1 MSDEMLTDIR
11 MYSRSFPISHSFL
24 VRILQDDMISRDSVS
39 KQESRLQTMAEEVKS
54 ADEELQ
60 DVQVLN
66 LQLSSEHN
74 TLMTNLSH
82 ILNERNRILLECEG
96 LKDSVSLLLSQVSDM
111 TEAVQKEQARRNHL
125 KTELATLHEQWEAC
139 EHASESVQRE
149 LKTCMS
155 TITKKWYSF
164 IYSTG

>member
-1 MSDEMLTDIR
+1 MLTDIR
-11 MYSRSFPISHSFL
+11 MYSCGFLIYPSFL
-24 VRILQDDMISRDSVS
+24 VRILQDDMVSRDSVS

-54 ADEELQ
+54 TDEELQ

-96 LKDSVSLLLSQVSDM
+96 LKDSVSLLLCQVNDM
-111 TEAVQKEQARRNHL
+111 TEDIQKEQARRNHL
-125 KTELATLHEQWEAC
+125 RNELAALQEQLETCNNAF
-139 EHASESVQRE
+139 ESVNRD
-149 LKTCMS
+149 LKTRIS
-155 TITKKWYSF
+155 TIMKELYCF
-164 IYSTG
+164 ILSTG

>member
-1 MSDEMLTDIR
+1 MLTDIR
-11 MYSRSFPISHSFL
+11 MYSRSSLPSRSFL

-96 LKDSVSLLLSQVSDM
+96 LKDSVALLLCQVSEM
-111 TEAVQKEQARRNHL
+111 TEAVQNEQAHRNHL
-125 KTELATLHEQWEAC
+125 KTELATLREQWEAC
-139 EHASESVQRE
+139 KHASESVRCE
-149 LKTCMS
+149 LKTCIP
-155 TITKKWYSF
+155 TITRKWYSF
-164 IYSTG
+164 IPSTG